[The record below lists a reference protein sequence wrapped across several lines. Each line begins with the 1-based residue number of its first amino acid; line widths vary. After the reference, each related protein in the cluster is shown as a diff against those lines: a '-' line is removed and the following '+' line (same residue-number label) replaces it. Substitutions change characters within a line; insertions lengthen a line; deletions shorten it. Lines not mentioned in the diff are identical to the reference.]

1 MPPAT
6 IPKRKPR
13 KLKEEEKMTPSAGRH
28 DPYRNFNF
36 IVEID
41 GIASSGFLMVDGLE
55 SITDVL
61 DYREGNEIATPRKLP
76 GIHKTSNI
84 TLKRGVTNNRDMW
97 EWRKSVLDGSTQR
110 RNGSVVILNESR
122 QEVLRVNFQ
131 NAWPCRWKI
140 SGLDA
145 LDSQVLMEE
154 IELVVEDL
162 RLA

>member
-1 MPPAT
+1 MQDKN
-6 IPKRKPR
+6 IPKRRPKR
-13 KLKEEEKMTPSAGRH
+13 ITKEAKMAPVAGRP
-28 DPYRNFNF
+28 DPYNKFNF
-36 IVEID
+36 VVEID
-41 GIASSGFLMVDGLE
+41 GIAAAGFMSVEGIETL
-55 SITDVL
+55 TDVIN
-61 DYREGNEIATPRKLP
+61 YREGNEVAQIRKLP
-76 GIHKTSNI
+76 GLHKFTNI

-97 EWRKSVLDGSTQR
+97 EWRKTVLDGTTQR

-140 SGLDA
+140 GGLDA
-145 LDSQVLMEE
+145 LDSQVLIEE